1 MPRSADRHDPSP
13 DAPRAVGTVPGA
25 VQSPRLAGWA
35 AEKQVAPSFTRS
47 ETLGASCRRPC
58 SAFLG
63 HILGEMQLCASSSAN
78 RFGDSCVGFLADL
91 LVESLAC
98 LVVREHPAP
107 PGGGGALRQT
117 DTPSFGSFVK

>member
-1 MPRSADRHDPSP
+1 MPLPHWELIGQCNVVA
-13 DAPRAVGTVPGA
+13 
-25 VQSPRLAGWA
+25 QSLPIETWDKISRRQQWA
-35 AEKQVAPSFTRS
+35 AE
-47 ETLGASCRRPC
+47 
-58 SAFLG
+58 
-63 HILGEMQLCASSSAN
+63 LCASSSAN